1 MFNLTQLHDKDKI
14 IELFIESVNEFFKP
28 VVFTYSS
35 NSEQSSDTVFE
46 LRTRKSHYGVIVA
59 DGPLPPDKDFY
70 ILIRN
75 SIQMLAF
82 TIEHLDYDF
91 YLTTKFPLLNSQ
103 KEIYAIGGLSTDIIE
118 RKKAEEKL
126 LESEEYFRKLFE
138 NMLNGFAYCKM
149 IFEDG
154 QPPDFWYLNVN
165 EAFES
170 LTGLKNVEGRRVSEV
185 IPGIQEADKE
195 LLERYGRVALTG
207 KPEVF
212 EMFVDSLSMW
222 FSISVY
228 SPKKEYFVAV
238 FDVITERKKAEE
250 LLQASEEQYRNLFI
264 SMIEG
269 FCIIEMVFDSKNKP
283 VDYLFIEL
291 NSAFESQS
299 GLKDAKGKLM
309 RHLAP
314 DHEQYWFD
322 VFGNVALTGE
332 PVKFENEAK
341 TLNRWFEVSASKVL
355 GHENRKVA
363 IYFNDIT
370 ERKLAEKAIS
380 ESEDK
385 FKYIFDHSV
394 IGKSITLPTGEI
406 TVNQAFCDMLGY
418 SHDELIKTKWQ
429 DISFHEDIELTQN
442 ILKSLLSGEKDSAR
456 FLKRYIHKNGA
467 IVWTDVGTALRRS
480 DKGKPLYFLT
490 AISDITERKRAED
503 ELRLQSEIMSHMAEA
518 VYLVRMEDEIIVF
531 TNSKFEE
538 MFGYQPGEMTGKHVS
553 IVNAPT
559 EKSPEETADMIIGSL
574 TENSNWKGEVKN
586 IRKDGTSFWT
596 AASVTIFDHSQFG
609 KVLVAVQRDITERKI
624 VESQIKQLNEELENR
639 VIERTEQLQVANK
652 ELEAF
657 SYSVSHDLRAPL
669 RAIHSFTSILHEDYG
684 KVLDEEG
691 NRICSIIE
699 KSSVHM
705 GQLIDDLLA
714 FSRVSRTGLEH
725 VAIDMGLLVKSIYS
739 ELTTPED
746 HKRITFT
753 VGKLQAASGD
763 AVMIRQ
769 VFTNLLSNALKYTSK
784 NETADIIVGS
794 ESIDH
799 EMIYYVKDNGVG
811 FDMQYSNKLFGVF
824 QRLHSAKEFE
834 GNGVG
839 LAIVQ
844 RIILRHEGRVWA
856 DGEKGKGATFYF
868 SLPVKRIKE
877 VIDIE
882 KKSENK

>member
-1 MFNLTQLHDKDKI
+1 
-14 IELFIESVNEFFKP
+14 
-28 VVFTYSS
+28 
-35 NSEQSSDTVFE
+35 
-46 LRTRKSHYGVIVA
+46 
-59 DGPLPPDKDFY
+59 
-70 ILIRN
+70 
-75 SIQMLAF
+75 
-82 TIEHLDYDF
+82 
-91 YLTTKFPLLNSQ
+91 
-103 KEIYAIGGLSTDIIE
+103 
-118 RKKAEEKL
+118 
-126 LESEEYFRKLFE
+126 
-138 NMLNGFAYCKM
+138 
-149 IFEDG
+149 
-154 QPPDFWYLNVN
+154 
-165 EAFES
+165 
-170 LTGLKNVEGRRVSEV
+170 
-185 IPGIQEADKE
+185 
-195 LLERYGRVALTG
+195 
-207 KPEVF
+207 
-212 EMFVDSLSMW
+212 
-222 FSISVY
+222 
-228 SPKKEYFVAV
+228 
-238 FDVITERKKAEE
+238 
-250 LLQASEEQYRNLFI
+250 
-264 SMIEG
+264 
-269 FCIIEMVFDSKNKP
+269 
-283 VDYLFIEL
+283 
-291 NSAFESQS
+291 
-299 GLKDAKGKLM
+299 
-309 RHLAP
+309 
-314 DHEQYWFD
+314 
-322 VFGNVALTGE
+322 LTGE

-341 TLNRWFEVSASKVL
+341 ALNRWFEVSASKVL
-355 GHENRKVA
+355 GHESRKVA

-370 ERKLAEKAIS
+370 ERKLAEQAIS

-394 IGKSITLPTGEI
+394 IGKSITLPNGEI

-429 DISFHEDIELTQN
+429 DITYHEDIELTQN

-559 EKSPEETADMIIGSL
+559 EKSPEETTDMIIGSL
-574 TENSNWKGEVKN
+574 SENSNWKGEVKN

-596 AASVTIFDHSQFG
+596 AASVTIFEHSQFG

-691 NRICSIIE
+691 NRICSFIE

-746 HKRITFT
+746 QKRITFT

-763 AVMIRQ
+763 AVMMRQ

-799 EMIYYVKDNGVG
+799 EIIYYIKDNGVG

-824 QRLHSAKEFE
+824 QRLHSTKEFE

-856 DGEKGKGATFYF
+856 EGEKGKGATFYF
-868 SLPVKRIKE
+868 ALPVKKIKRM
-877 VIDIE
+877 IDTE
-882 KKSENK
+882 KKSENR